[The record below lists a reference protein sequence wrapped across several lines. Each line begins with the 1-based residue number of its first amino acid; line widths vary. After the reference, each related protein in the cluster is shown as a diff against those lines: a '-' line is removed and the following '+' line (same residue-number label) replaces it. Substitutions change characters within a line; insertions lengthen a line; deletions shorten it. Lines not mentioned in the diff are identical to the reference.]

1 MIDYLTIVYKNYDL
15 LNLQLD
21 NFKKRFSDSSYRL
34 IVVDNTPDTEK
45 KKIERSDEIDIIVE
59 LESVPTFDGIS
70 HGGAINVG
78 LQYCES
84 DIVCIFDSDFFFL
97 SSDLNS
103 YALKK
108 FEEGY
113 VAVGAEWDDGLG
125 TRPWVQKFPSKF
137 ENIPCAFGAFYDI
150 NLAKSESWII
160 TPQEVEQN
168 KPEGFIEVGWR
179 IRKNILENNRKT
191 LSWKLSSI
199 SDNKNFSGY
208 GNCFFEDEDSKIVG
222 VHYVAGSHVRWNSN
236 TYLEIENLLNGE
248 Y

>member
-15 LNLQLD
+15 LDLQLD
-21 NFKKRFSDSSYRL
+21 NFKKRFSDNSYRL
-34 IVVDNTPDTEK
+34 IVVDNTPDSEK
-45 KKIERSDEIDIIVE
+45 QKIERSDEIDIIVE
-59 LESVPTFDGIS
+59 LESIPTFDGIS
-70 HGGAINVG
+70 HGGAIDIG

-97 SSDLNS
+97 SSDLTS

-108 FEEGY
+108 FEAGY

-125 TRPWVQKFPSKF
+125 TRPWVQRFPDKF
-137 ENIPCAFGAFYDI
+137 ENIPCAFGAFYDTK
-150 NLAKSESWII
+150 LAKSESWII
-160 TPQEVEQN
+160 TPGEVEKN

-179 IRKNILENNRKT
+179 IRKNILENSRKT
-191 LSWKLSSI
+191 LSWKLSLI
-199 SDNKNFSGY
+199 SEDKNFSGY
-208 GNCFFEDEDSKIVG
+208 GNCFFENEDSEIVG

-236 TYLEIENLLNGE
+236 TRLEIENLLDGE